1 MFDSLR
7 KKLKKTIK
15 DASESIPE
23 EELEPS
29 QISQELDDL
38 EADLQSIEEKYSD
51 STETQENVEEVS
63 AAEDEVE
70 EEISAEES
78 LEEESVEEPESPVE
92 EDVVE
97 EVVEESAEEKS
108 EEDKDETS
116 AKKDKKG
123 LFGFL
128 KRDTD
133 KEEHVFEVDESA
145 QEVISEEPQ
154 VESEE
159 IVEEDIAEAE
169 TEEVAADDNVKDES
183 KKENKGRFGFLKR
196 DKNKETPDK
205 KVEDDKKESD
215 IKYEGDEKGGK
226 FSFITKKTIKEEDI
240 EEILEELEF
249 SLIEG
254 DVAFDVAERIVEAV
268 KEDLVGRKIKRR
280 GDMELFTTNAL
291 KKAITEIIDNGYYDL
306 LGDIEASKQKGE
318 PYKIMFV
325 GINGTGKTTTIAKM
339 AKYLEKHGYSSVFG
353 ASDTFRAGAIEQ
365 LEHHAKNLN
374 LKIIKHERNSDP
386 AAVAYDAV
394 EHAKAT
400 GKDVVLIDTSGRM
413 QTNTNLMDEMKKIKR
428 VSKPDIV
435 LYVGDA
441 LMGNDATEQATKFN
455 EVINIDG
462 IILTK
467 ADADAKGG
475 AAISI
480 GHVINKPIL
489 FIGTGQ
495 SYDDLMEFKP
505 EWMINQIFAEEAE
518 A

>member
-7 KKLKKTIK
+7 TKLKKTIK

-29 QISQELDDL
+29 PISQELDDL
-38 EADLQSIEEKYSD
+38 EADLQSIEDKYSD
-51 STETQENVEEVS
+51 SDETQENEEDVSADEKDTEEEIVEEVETT
-63 AAEDEVE
+63 AE
-70 EEISAEES
+70 IK
-78 LEEESVEEPESPVE
+78 
-92 EDVVE
+92 EDDVE
-97 EVVEESAEEKS
+97 EVAEDSAEEKS
-108 EEDKDETS
+108 EEIEEEVEEETS
-116 AKKDKKG
+116 PKKDKKG

-128 KRDTD
+128 KRDGD
-133 KEEHVFEVDESA
+133 KKEEHTFEVEEVAEEDSA
-145 QEVISEEPQ
+145 EEIIEED
-154 VESEE
+154 VVEAESEE
-159 IVEEDIAEAE
+159 VSTDDVKEESQE
-169 TEEVAADDNVKDES
+169 
-183 KKENKGRFGFLKR
+183 ENKGRFGFLKR

-205 KVEDDKKESD
+205 KAKDNKEEKEV
-215 IKYEGDEKGGK
+215 KYENEEKGGK

-254 DVAFDVAERIVEAV
+254 DVAFDVAERIVESV

-291 KKAITEIIDNGYYDL
+291 KKAITEIIDNGSYDL

-365 LEHHAKNLN
+365 LEHHAQNLN

-441 LMGNDATEQATKFN
+441 LMGNDATEQATKFD